1 MTETLVATA
10 LDVDDEQ
17 AADVGCFSYGY
28 GHVMKPHRI
37 KMTHSLIHAYGLLP
51 KLDVLVCVVAV
62 DARKAEGYV
71 VETAQGNGRRNDQVS
86 FG

>member
-1 MTETLVATA
+1 MTQTLVATA

-37 KMTHSLIHAYGLLP
+37 KMTHSLIQAYGLLP
-51 KLDVLVCVVAV
+51 KLDVLVCVGYCSVLGTRERLKDV
-62 DARKAEGYV
+62 CRDRARQRQKK
-71 VETAQGNGRRNDQVS
+71 
-86 FG
+86 